1 MKGEGGHR
9 EEEECLANNQWNNQ
23 IEPVNGAWFPLVNY
37 NWGNWGI
44 GGFKCC
50 WGNFNDQ
57 SVFNLL
63 TKSSGKLNLR
73 GVCLIY
79 LDEGCSNWIEN
90 KLLKCWSEP

>member
-1 MKGEGGHR
+1 MRGSHR

-79 LDEGCSNWIEN
+79 LQMKVVQTG
-90 KLLKCWSEP
+90 